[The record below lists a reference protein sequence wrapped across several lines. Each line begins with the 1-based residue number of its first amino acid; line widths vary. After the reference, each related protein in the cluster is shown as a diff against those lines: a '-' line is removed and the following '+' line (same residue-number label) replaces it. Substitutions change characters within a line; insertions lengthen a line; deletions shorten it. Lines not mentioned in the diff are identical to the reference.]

1 MRWFLL
7 LLGLTTC
14 CMARS
19 MPVIP
24 LGTSPKEVELGLE
37 FGTVGYFT
45 PWESFVVGE
54 VMTVTSQAHQSA
66 SEIRLEESCTMRLE
80 AMYGTTTELADATIL
95 RLADSYVHDTYQQ
108 VAPDWGVCRHLK
120 KGQRVLVLT
129 HRWGPEEWL
138 VVGPH
143 AVIVLNEKTQTLPDI
158 LRRTRADAS
167 RFTSADLAVLKEASP
182 FFYDEVVM
190 IAEVQAEIRSDEA
203 ASLNQLVG
211 VCMALFFGVILCVD
225 IASGSRMPCF

>member
-1 MRWFLL
+1 M
-7 LLGLTTC
+7 
-14 CMARS
+14 
-19 MPVIP
+19 
-24 LGTSPKEVELGLE
+24 
-37 FGTVGYFT
+37 
-45 PWESFVVGE
+45 
-54 VMTVTSQAHQSA
+54 
-66 SEIRLEESCTMRLE
+66 
-80 AMYGTTTELADATIL
+80 
-95 RLADSYVHDTYQQ
+95 
-108 VAPDWGVCRHLK
+108 
-120 KGQRVLVLT
+120 
-129 HRWGPEEWL
+129 
-138 VVGPH
+138 VGPH